1 MASLRDWPVWQL
13 TLARLRLFLREPAAI
28 FWVYGF
34 PILMMMS
41 LGIAFRDNPQ
51 ELIAV
56 DVVEAAREGEAIR
69 EGEAPAEPGAGTQ
82 GSGFRVQGS
91 GSDSANPKS
100 KIQNLK
106 SLLAADS
113 RFKLNVAPAENWRKR
128 LQAGKTDLVIEVN
141 PPGSPQPY
149 QFWDEP
155 RRAESRIARY
165 AVEALLLRAASGVLA
180 NANQGHANGAA
191 ATTDID
197 SHREAVA
204 SRSPNAGSPVV
215 RSPEVKHLE
224 QAGSRYIDFLLPGM
238 MGMGLM
244 GGGMWGVGFVVVD
257 MRVRKLLK
265 RFLATPMRRS
275 DFLIA
280 VIFSRL
286 IFTLAD
292 IVILLLFGYL
302 AFGIRSQGSYLNLTA
317 VVLLGGAAFAGI
329 GLLVASRVQTIETV
343 SGLMN
348 LVMLPMWILSGVF
361 FSSERFP
368 ETVQPLINLLPLT
381 ALNQGLRG
389 IMLEGKS
396 LGALWPQLALLAAYA
411 SISFTVALRVFRWR

>member
-1 MASLRDWPVWQL
+1 VESSGVPGPTDQSDQSEGQ
-13 TLARLRLFLREPAAI
+13 TLKAI
-28 FWVYGF
+28 
-34 PILMMMS
+34 LETD
-41 LGIAFRDNPQ
+41 A
-51 ELIAV
+51 
-56 DVVEAAREGEAIR
+56 
-69 EGEAPAEPGAGTQ
+69 
-82 GSGFRVQGS
+82 
-91 GSDSANPKS
+91 
-100 KIQNLK
+100 
-106 SLLAADS
+106 
-113 RFKLNVAPAENWRKR
+113 RFKVTFNPPEDWRKR
-128 LQAGKTDLVIEVN
+128 LQAGKTDLVIEMQA
-141 PPGSPQPY
+141 GGTSAGW

-155 RRAESRIARY
+155 RRTESRLARY
-165 AVEALLLRAASGVLA
+165 AVESFLFR
-180 NANQGHANGAA
+180 NPNPN
-191 ATTDID
+191 
-197 SHREAVA
+197 
-204 SRSPNAGSPVV
+204 SPP
-215 RSPEVKHLE
+215 PEVKHLE

-275 DFLIA
+275 DFLMA
-280 VIFSRL
+280 VIISRL

-302 AFGIRSQGSYLNLTA
+302 AFGIRNQGSYLNLTA

-368 ETVQPLINLLPLT
+368 DVVQPLINLLPLT
-381 ALNQGLRG
+381 ALNQALRG

-396 LGALWPQLALLAAYA
+396 LAALWPQLGLLAAYA
-411 SISFTVALRVFRWR
+411 SVTFTVALRIFRWR